1 VKEWQKGICLL
12 ELVMAKNENE
22 IVDPPDIQLQSLV
35 EKTVDVARKSRRN
48 RASLSGLNFYADKL
62 AKLKTDAVVC
72 FQQLN
77 DPSVGDISAMAEM
90 VAVVF
95 APDTNYK
102 RRVEIGRNLLHELKT
117 KKWRSTAPLLPEEE
131 GLFPLSLIAKT
142 RRGYLMTVCRQM
154 NGCFAS
160 GWYDAAAVMM
170 RRLLETSIIEAFEAQ
185 HLDSKIKNTQGDFF
199 QLSDL
204 IGAAL
209 AEKTWNLTRN
219 TKKALPNLR
228 DVGHI
233 SAHSRRYTAQKAD
246 ILKISQDC
254 RIAIEEFLHLAG
266 LII

>member
-1 VKEWQKGICLL
+1 
-12 ELVMAKNENE
+12 MAKSENE
-22 IVDPPDIQLQSLV
+22 IVEPPDIRLGHLV
-35 EKTVDVARKSRRN
+35 AKAIEVAKTARRH
-48 RASLSGLNFYADKL
+48 RAPLAGLNFYASKL

-90 VAVVF
+90 VGVVF
-95 APDTNYK
+95 AADTDYK
-102 RRVEIGRNLLHELKT
+102 RRVALSRDLVHELKT
-117 KKWRSTAPLLPEEE
+117 RKWRSNQMSTVPEDE

-142 RRGYLMTVCRQM
+142 RRGYLITVCRQM
-154 NGCFAS
+154 NGCFGS

-170 RRLLETSIIEAFEAQ
+170 RRLIETSIIEAFEAYK
-185 HLDSKIKNTQGDFF
+185 LDSKIKNAQGDFF

-204 IGAAL
+204 VSAAQSET
-209 AEKTWNLTRN
+209 AWNLSRN

-233 SAHSRRYTAQKAD
+233 SAHSRRYTAQKPD

-254 RIAIEEFLHLAG
+254 RIAIEEFLHLAS
-266 LII
+266 LLA

>member
-1 VKEWQKGICLL
+1 
-12 ELVMAKNENE
+12 MAKNEHE
-22 IVDPPDIQLQSLV
+22 VVAPPDIQLQHLV
-35 EKTVDVARKSRRN
+35 EKTIDVAKRARRN

-72 FQQLN
+72 FQQLR

-95 APDTNYK
+95 AADTNYK
-102 RRVEIGRNLLHELKT
+102 RRVELSRNLLHELKT
-117 KKWRSTAPLLPEEE
+117 KKWRSIQVAAVPEEE

-142 RRGYLMTVCRQM
+142 RRGYLITVCRQM
-154 NGCFAS
+154 NGCFGS

-170 RRLLETSIIEAFEAQ
+170 RRLLETSIIEAFEAH
-185 HLDSKIKNTQGDFF
+185 HLDGKIKNAQGDFV
-199 QLSDL
+199 QLTDL

-209 AEKTWNLTRN
+209 SETTWNLSRN
-219 TKKALPNLR
+219 TKQALPNLR

-233 SAHSRRYTAQKAD
+233 SAHSRRYTAQKSD
-246 ILKISQDC
+246 ILKVSQDC

-266 LII
+266 LIT

>member
-1 VKEWQKGICLL
+1 
-12 ELVMAKNENE
+12 MAKNEHE
-22 IVDPPDIQLQSLV
+22 IVAPPDIQLQHLV
-35 EKTVDVARKSRRN
+35 EKTVAVAKKARRS

-90 VAVVF
+90 VGVVF
-95 APDTNYK
+95 AADTDYK
-102 RRVEIGRNLLHELKT
+102 RRVEFARNLLHELKT
-117 KKWRSTAPLLPEEE
+117 KKWRSTQAPLLPEEE

-154 NGCFAS
+154 NGCFGS

-170 RRLLETSIIEAFEAQ
+170 RRLLETSVIEAFEAQ
-185 HLDSKIKNTQGDFF
+185 HLDGKIKNPQGDFF

-209 AEKTWNLTRN
+209 AETTWNLSRN
-219 TKKALPNLR
+219 TRKALPNLR

-233 SAHSRRYTAQKAD
+233 SAHSRRYTAQRTD
-246 ILKISQDC
+246 ILKVGQDC

-266 LII
+266 LIT

>member
-1 VKEWQKGICLL
+1 
-12 ELVMAKNENE
+12 MAKNEHE
-22 IVDPPDIQLQSLV
+22 IVASPDIQLQRLV
-35 EKTVDVARKSRRN
+35 EKAIDVAKKARRN

-62 AKLKTDAVVC
+62 AKLKTDAFVS

-90 VAVVF
+90 VQLVF
-95 APDTNYK
+95 AADTDYK
-102 RRVEIGRNLLHELKT
+102 RRVEAERNLLHELKT
-117 KKWRSTAPLLPEEE
+117 KKWQSISANSVSEDE

-142 RRGYLMTVCRQM
+142 RRGYLMTVGRQM

-170 RRLLETSIIEAFEAQ
+170 RRLLETSIIEAFEA
-185 HLDSKIKNTQGDFF
+185 HHIDAKIKNAQGEFL

-204 IGAAL
+204 VGAAV
-209 AEKTWNLTRN
+209 AETSWNLSRN

-233 SAHSRRYTAQKAD
+233 SAHSRRYTAQKGD
-246 ILKISQDC
+246 ISKVSQDA
-254 RIAIEEFLHLAG
+254 RIAIEEFLHLAN
-266 LII
+266 LI

>member
-1 VKEWQKGICLL
+1 
-12 ELVMAKNENE
+12 MPNNENE
-22 IVDPPDIQLQSLV
+22 IVNPPDIQLERLV
-35 EKTVDVARKSRRN
+35 EKAIDVARKARRH
-48 RASLSGLNFYADKL
+48 RAPLSGLNFYADKL
-62 AKLKTDAVVC
+62 AKLRTDAVVC

-90 VAVVF
+90 VEVVF
-95 APDTNYK
+95 AANTDYK
-102 RRVEIGRNLLHELKT
+102 RRVELSRNLIHELRT
-117 KKWRSTAPLLPEEE
+117 KKWRSSQPGSLLEEE

-142 RRGYLMTVCRQM
+142 RRGYLNAVCRQM
-154 NGCFAS
+154 NGSFSS

-170 RRLLETSIIEAFEAQ
+170 RRLLETSVIEAFEAR
-185 HLDSKIKNTQGDFF
+185 HLDGKIKNAQGDFF

-204 IGAAL
+204 VGAAL
-209 AEKTWNLTRN
+209 SETAWSLSRN

-233 SAHSRRYTAQKAD
+233 SAHSRRYTAQRSD

-266 LII
+266 LLT

>member
-1 VKEWQKGICLL
+1 MSKT
-12 ELVMAKNENE
+12 ENE
-22 IVDPPDIQLQSLV
+22 IVYPAYIQLQRLV
-35 EKTVDVARKSRRN
+35 EKTIDVAKKARRN

-62 AKLKTDAVVC
+62 ANLKTDAVVC

-90 VAVVF
+90 VEVVF
-95 APDTNYK
+95 APITDYK
-102 RRVEIGRNLLHELKT
+102 QRVEVSRNLLHELKT
-117 KKWRSTAPLLPEEE
+117 TKWRSNEVSLSREEE
-131 GLFPLSLIAKT
+131 GLFPLSLMAKT
-142 RRGYLMTVCRQM
+142 RRGYLITVCRQM
-154 NGCFAS
+154 NGCFSS

-170 RRLLETSIIEAFEAQ
+170 RRLLETSIIEAFEAH
-185 HLDSKIKNTQGDFF
+185 HLDGQIKNAQGDFF

-204 IGAAL
+204 VGAAL
-209 AEKTWNLTRN
+209 SETTWNLSRN

-233 SAHSRRYTAQKAD
+233 SAHSRRYTAQKPD

-266 LII
+266 LLT

>member
-1 VKEWQKGICLL
+1 
-12 ELVMAKNENE
+12 MAQNEHE
-22 IVDPPDIQLQSLV
+22 IGASPDIQLRQLV
-35 EKTVDVARKSRRN
+35 DKAIDVAKKARRN

-90 VAVVF
+90 VQLVF
-95 APDTNYK
+95 AADTDYK
-102 RRVEIGRNLLHELKT
+102 RRVEAERNLLHELKT
-117 KKWRSTAPLLPEEE
+117 KKWRSIPSNPLSEDE

-154 NGCFAS
+154 NGCFGS

-170 RRLLETSIIEAFEAQ
+170 RRLLETSIIEAFEAH
-185 HLDSKIKNTQGDFF
+185 HLDGKIKNAQGDFF
-199 QLSDL
+199 QLSEL
-204 IGAAL
+204 IVAAL
-209 AEKTWNLTRN
+209 AETTWNLSRN

-233 SAHSRRYTAQKAD
+233 SAHSRRYTAQKGD
-246 ILKISQDC
+246 IVKVSQDA
-254 RIAIEEFLHLAG
+254 RIAIEEFLHLSG
-266 LII
+266 LIT